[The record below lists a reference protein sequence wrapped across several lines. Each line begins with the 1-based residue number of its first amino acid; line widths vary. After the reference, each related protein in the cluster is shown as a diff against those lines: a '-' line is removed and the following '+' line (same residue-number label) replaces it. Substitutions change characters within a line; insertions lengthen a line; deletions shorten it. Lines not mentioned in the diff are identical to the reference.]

1 MNESKL
7 IRKFSMECPIC
18 NKIHE
23 IEERKRTTETIIK
36 DVKVNY
42 EETYY
47 LCTNS
52 STDINEFVT
61 GRMMDNNLLNAC
73 NEYKKTVK
81 EK

>member
-1 MNESKL
+1 MNKSKL

-18 NKIHE
+18 NKIHK
-23 IEERKRTTETIIK
+23 IEERKRITEIIIK
-36 DVKVNY
+36 NVKVDY

-52 STDINEFVT
+52 STNVNEFVT
-61 GRMMDNNLLNAC
+61 GRMMDNNLLNAR
-73 NEYKKTVK
+73 NEYKKKVK

>member
-1 MNESKL
+1 MDNSKFV
-7 IRKFSMECPIC
+7 RKFSMECPIC

-23 IEERKRTTETIIK
+23 IEERKRITEIIIK
-36 DVKVNY
+36 NVKVNY

-52 STDINEFVT
+52 SIDVNEFVT
-61 GRMMDNNLLNAC
+61 GRMMDNNLLNAR
-73 NEYKKTVK
+73 NEYERKVK

>member
-1 MNESKL
+1 MNKSKL
-7 IRKFSMECPIC
+7 IRKISMECPIC

-23 IEERKRTTETIIK
+23 IEERKRIAKTIIK
-36 DVKVNY
+36 GVEVEY

-52 STDINEFVT
+52 NIDVNEFVT
-61 GRMMDNNLLNAC
+61 GRMMDNNLLNAR
-73 NEYKKTVK
+73 NEYERKVK